1 MDDVALVGEVVEEE
15 QDNDVYQVTT
25 RLNKMTWG
33 DQMIHARFQLLI
45 ETIGDLDSDGDD
57 ANDSAR
63 KTARIAALKELVAG
77 FDELTSFLD
86 RVARVTRNGIPIP
99 MKDVPQDFITDVMS
113 AIAAQRGRRASK
125 N

>member
-1 MDDVALVGEVVEEE
+1 MTEIALVGEVVEEE

-45 ETIGDLDSDGDD
+45 ETIGDLDSDSDEAD
-57 ANDSAR
+57 EDAR
-63 KTARIAALKELVAG
+63 KIARIAALKELVAG
-77 FDELTSFLD
+77 FDELTRFLD
-86 RVARVTRNGIPIP
+86 RVAKVTRNGIPIP
-99 MKDVPQDFITDVMS
+99 MKDVPQDFITDVMT
-113 AIAAQRGRRASK
+113 AISKQRGRRASK